1 MLISPEHRLFA
12 NIALIGMMGSGK
24 SSVGRLLAE
33 RLGWEFIDTDA
44 MIVDGAGKS
53 IAGIFADE
61 GEKAFRDLEVQAI
74 ASAAGREHCI
84 IATGGGAVLR
94 PENREALWRRC
105 RVVWL
110 KVSPDEAVAR
120 AANGDRRP
128 LLESPDPAASAR
140 AILQQRECFYAL
152 ADVAV
157 DTNGLTAE
165 ETAYRIAGLWKA
177 L

>member
-1 MLISPEHRLFA
+1 
-12 NIALIGMMGSGK
+12 MMGSGK

-33 RLGWEFIDTDA
+33 RLGWDFIDTDV
-44 MIVDGAGKS
+44 MIVDSAGKS

-74 ASAAGREHCI
+74 ASAADREHCV

-94 PENREALWRRC
+94 SENREALWRRC
-105 RVVWL
+105 CVVWL

-120 AANGDRRP
+120 AVDGERRP
-128 LLESPDPAASAR
+128 LLESPDPAASACT
-140 AILQQRECFYAL
+140 ILQQRECLYAL
-152 ADVAV
+152 ANLAV

-165 ETAYRIAGLWKA
+165 ETADRIVGLWKA

>member
-1 MLISPEHRLFA
+1 MISPEHRLFA

-105 RVVWL
+105 RLVWL
-110 KVSPDEAVAR
+110 KVSADTAVAR
-120 AANGDRRP
+120 ASQGERRP
-128 LLESPDPAASAR
+128 LLESPDPVASAR
-140 AILQQRECFYAL
+140 AILRQRESLYGL
-152 ADVAV
+152 ADFSV
-157 DTNGLTAE
+157 DTDGLTAR
-165 ETAYRIAGLWKA
+165 ETADRIAGWCKA